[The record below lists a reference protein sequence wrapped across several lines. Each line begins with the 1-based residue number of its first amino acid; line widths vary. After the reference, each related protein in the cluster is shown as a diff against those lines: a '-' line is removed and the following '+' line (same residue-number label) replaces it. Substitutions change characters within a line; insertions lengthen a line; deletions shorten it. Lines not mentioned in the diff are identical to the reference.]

1 MQTGETSLLIFSQL
15 FFTLFGALVNIVL
28 GITLRD
34 LPDLSC
40 STYYVILANI
50 SVCNLVICTF
60 VKTILSIY
68 VSYAF
73 IKVGQT
79 SSLQPQVPGIFNFRM
94 LRKSTCSSA
103 QCSR

>member
-1 MQTGETSLLIFSQL
+1 METGRAAVLVFSQL
-15 FFTLFGALVNIVL
+15 FYTLVGAVINIFL

-34 LPDLSC
+34 LPNLPC

-50 SVCNLVICTF
+50 SVCNLIICTF

-73 IKVGQT
+73 IKVSDDIGDKVRV
-79 SSLQPQVPGIFNFRM
+79 SVG
-94 LRKSTCSSA
+94 
-103 QCSR
+103 

>member
-1 MQTGETSLLIFSQL
+1 MQRGETTLLIFSQL
-15 FFTLFGALVNIVL
+15 FFTLVGAVVNIVL

-50 SVCNLVICTF
+50 SVCNLVISTF

-73 IKVGQT
+73 IKVRQT
-79 SSLQPQVPGIFNFRM
+79 SCPTVPAPRFIYYLILG
-94 LRKSTCSSA
+94 C
-103 QCSR
+103 

>member
-1 MQTGETSLLIFSQL
+1 MQRGETTLLIFSQL
-15 FFTLFGALVNIVL
+15 FFTLVGAVVNIVL

-73 IKVGQT
+73 VKVKNKDR
-79 SSLQPQVPGIFNFRM
+79 PPGPGTQIY
-94 LRKSTCSSA
+94 LILGC
-103 QCSR
+103 

>member
-40 STYYVILANI
+40 STYYVLLANI

-68 VSYAF
+68 ISYAF
-73 IKVGQT
+73 IKVR
-79 SSLQPQVPGIFNFRM
+79 L
-94 LRKSTCSSA
+94 TCSPRSPGA
-103 QCSR
+103 QMSYLILGCW

>member
-1 MQTGETSLLIFSQL
+1 MLTGQTTLLIFSQL
-15 FFTLFGALVNIVL
+15 FFTLFGAVVNIVL

-34 LPDLSC
+34 LPNLSC

-73 IKVGQT
+73 SKVRQT
-79 SSLQPQVPGIFNFRM
+79 SSPRSPLVYVFNFRM
-94 LRKSTCSSA
+94 SVK
-103 QCSR
+103 

>member
-1 MQTGETSLLIFSQL
+1 MQTGQTTLLIFSQL
-15 FFTLFGALVNIVL
+15 AFTLLGAIVNIVL

-34 LPDLSC
+34 LPNLSC

-50 SVCNLVICTF
+50 SVCNLVISTF

-73 IKVGQT
+73 IKVKGR
-79 SSLQPQVPGIFNFRM
+79 SKGP
-94 LRKSTCSSA
+94 
-103 QCSR
+103 

>member
-40 STYYVILANI
+40 STYYVLLANI

-73 IKVGQT
+73 IKVRQT
-79 SSLQPQVPGIFNFRM
+79 SGPTVPAPYLILG
-94 LRKSTCSSA
+94 C
-103 QCSR
+103 